1 MMELNKYDLAEWVAL
16 NLKGVLC
23 EDCPITQECK
33 EREYNDYICFDK
45 EETKELLIKKY
56 NL

>member
-1 MMELNKYDLAEWVAL
+1 MQLNKYDLVEWVSL

-23 EDCPITQECK
+23 EDCPIREECNKNSGFTCFK
-33 EREYNDYICFDK
+33 EDETREI
-45 EETKELLIKKY
+45 LIKKY

>member
-1 MMELNKYDLAEWVAL
+1 MMEMNKYDLAEWVSL

-23 EDCPITQECK
+23 EDCPIIHECE

-45 EETKELLIKKY
+45 KETKEILIKKY